1 MRKVYLSLLVAF
13 TLIINSYVVDKASY
27 GDLADDTTKLAHFFP
42 NPATSYINFTFDKS
56 VDKSYTLQVY
66 NFIGR
71 KMNDIRITESR
82 LTINLDNNYYRG
94 LYIYQLR
101 DQAGR
106 IVESGK
112 FQVEK

>member
-1 MRKVYLSLLVAF
+1 MRKLYSLGLVVCTVVISSF
-13 TLIINSYVVDKASY
+13 VVDKYSFDSPSDSAKV
-27 GDLADDTTKLAHFFP
+27 THFYP

-71 KMNDIRITESR
+71 KMNDIRISDSK
-82 LTINLDNNYYRG
+82 LTINLDDNYFRG

-101 DQAGR
+101 DQSGK

-112 FQVEK
+112 FQVSK